1 MPRFGAIILAAGLS
15 SRMNANKLLLPWQDG
30 RAIVDH
36 VVSKYVRAGIAPILV
51 VTGRD
56 AEQVKAALEHLPVIC
71 CYNPYYK
78 TGEILSSVKIGLAA
92 MPAEVAASFIQ
103 PGDMPCI
110 PPPIISQLKAQH
122 QSGKNIAPRHA
133 GQRGHPILLDR
144 AFWRAMLDLSADA
157 MPRDVI
163 QAHRQHLRLI
173 DTDDDGVV
181 LDVDTRAAYERT
193 LKRGG

>member
-15 SRMNANKLLLPWQDG
+15 SRMKVNKLLLPWRDG
-30 RAIVDH
+30 RPIVAH

-56 AEQVKAALEHLPVIC
+56 AEQINATLAHLPVIC
-71 CYNPYYK
+71 RYNPDYK
-78 TGEILSSVKIGLAA
+78 SGEILSSLKTGLAA
-92 MPAEVAASFIQ
+92 MPAEAVASFIQ
-103 PGDMPCI
+103 PADMPCI
-110 PPPIISQLKAQH
+110 PPAMIPRLGAQH
-122 QSGKNIAPRHA
+122 QPGKNVAPRHA
-133 GQRGHPILLDR
+133 GQRGHPMLLDR
-144 AFWRAMLDLSADA
+144 AFWGAMLDLPVDA

-163 QAHRQHLRLI
+163 QARRQHLRLI

-181 LDVDTRAAYERT
+181 LDIDTHAAYERV